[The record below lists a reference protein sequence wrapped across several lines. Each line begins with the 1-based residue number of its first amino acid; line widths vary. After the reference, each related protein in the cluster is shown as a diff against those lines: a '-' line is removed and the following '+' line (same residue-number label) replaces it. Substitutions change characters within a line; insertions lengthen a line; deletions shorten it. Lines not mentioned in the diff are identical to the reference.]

1 MSATYVNIDLR
12 LSSYYYGKMKLYI
25 LCTALLISRLNVRKG
40 VNVIGQMLVDFYE
53 NHKKQCIIKSPSFF
67 MWRLVMVECYITCNW
82 RKSNKHLSAIAF
94 FYARYPRTSECPQYD
109 QQYFHWIPH
118 CIQFLTSKWTIYDDY
133 IIVHEYI

>member
-1 MSATYVNIDLR
+1 MVQSHDHVVGLISFLFRNGRLMAVNLSSVWFFLSATYVNIDLR

-53 NHKKQCIIKSPSFF
+53 NHRKQCIIKSPIFF

-82 RKSNKHLSAIAF
+82 RVTSNKHLSAIAL
-94 FYARYPRTSECPQYD
+94 FYARYPRS
-109 QQYFHWIPH
+109 
-118 CIQFLTSKWTIYDDY
+118 S
-133 IIVHEYI
+133 